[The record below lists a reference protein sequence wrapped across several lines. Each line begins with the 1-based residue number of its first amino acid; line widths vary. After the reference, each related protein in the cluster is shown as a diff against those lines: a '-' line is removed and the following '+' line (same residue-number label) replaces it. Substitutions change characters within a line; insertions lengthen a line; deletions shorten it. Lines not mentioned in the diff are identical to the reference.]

1 MSLLCTS
8 SRTGRTAH
16 ARVNNHGTQN
26 EVPHI
31 EDLSHEQWR
40 HVFDVNIHS
49 FFYLTKNLI
58 PIMPWGGSIINNAS
72 INPFVGHPKLLDYT
86 STKGAIVGFT
96 RALSNQIVKD
106 KGIRVNAVCPGP
118 IWTPLVAATMGKE
131 SLESFGPGT
140 AIGRAGQPVEVA
152 TAFVFLASADSSYF
166 TAQVSEGQG
175 ELDSADSSA
184 STSTAV
190 ARTSGLSSWGRSA
203 TKEQEVVKPTR
214 TVVVVH
220 QHVSLAQLRGF

>member
-1 MSLLCTS
+1 M
-8 SRTGRTAH
+8 
-16 ARVNNHGTQN
+16 
-26 EVPHI
+26 PHI

-131 SLESFGPGT
+131 SLENFGPGT

-166 TAQVSEGQG
+166 TAQVSEREGKMN
-175 ELDSADSSA
+175 SADSSA

-190 ARTSGLSSWGRSA
+190 ARTRDIPVRNERRREARKYPWSH
-203 TKEQEVVKPTR
+203 PT
-214 TVVVVH
+214 VAVIQH
-220 QHVSLAQLRGF
+220 HVSLARLREF